1 MPVPL
6 YRFGIAVVAL
16 LCAVAV
22 WWSRAPGAAP
32 SSGSGS
38 GPAGNGCRDVYLD
51 LGTNLGVQIR
61 KLYEPERYKA
71 MLNNLLQ
78 RDPYL
83 LMADFASYVRTQ
95 LEVDAL
101 FANRTAWAE
110 RALRNI
116 AGMGPFSVDRTIGQY
131 IEQVWVAPSR

>member
-1 MPVPL
+1 
-6 YRFGIAVVAL
+6 
-16 LCAVAV
+16 
-22 WWSRAPGAAP
+22 
-32 SSGSGS
+32 
-38 GPAGNGCRDVYLD
+38 
-51 LGTNLGVQIR
+51 
-61 KLYEPERYKA
+61 

-131 IEQVWVAPSR
+131 IERVWTAPAR